1 VIGRLAAG
9 AAGRIE
15 GLLNEDRIGLAVT
28 GLSRA
33 GKTVFITSLVHNL
46 LALGAAGR
54 GRDTLPLFTAALR
67 TPDGDNRLRGIRI
80 LPPDGGLPQFDYA
93 GKLASLAAD
102 TPAWPEPTQSLAQI
116 SLAITLDRR
125 SPVARFT
132 GPRRVRLDILDYPGE
147 WLLDLPL
154 LQRDFARWS
163 AETLA
168 LLRTKPRA
176 EIAGRFLAWLVHLR
190 AADPPDATTLA
201 HGAGL
206 YRASLRDAAARGLR
220 YLQPGRFLAPPAAD
234 DPDFLTFFPLE
245 GGGPTAALLAAR
257 FAGYQRDMRRRFFD
271 THFRRFDRQ
280 VMLVDLLSA
289 LHAGRAAFED
299 TARAISDT
307 ATGLR
312 HGWGHGLK
320 LDGLPLAHHIP
331 PVLLGGR
338 VVPRPIGR
346 VAFVATKADH
356 VPALRRENLRNL
368 LRAIVARG
376 TAAAGPAVSHHVAAA
391 VLATEDATAR
401 IGDRPTEVV
410 RGVLLGETQAR
421 AFHVGDVPSAIPPD
435 GFWAESFFS
444 LPVFRPPR
452 IIADGSH
459 GIPHLGLDAILTELI
474 GDRL

>member
-1 VIGRLAAG
+1 MIGRLAAG

-176 EIAGRFLAWLVHLR
+176 EIAGRFLTWLGHLR

-299 TARAISDT
+299 TARAISDI
-307 ATGLR
+307 ASGLR

-376 TAAAGPAVSHHVAAA
+376 TAAAGSAVSHHVAAA